1 MISRLTI
8 LWKKSNKIKK
18 LNNRQKLKK
27 VKTCSNNR
35 WCSDALKMWYF
46 IVIKARIYK
55 KFNISRGL
63 QCLNICFPDS
73 ICWSIFKTL
82 LFHVNVKETEV
93 QNVKLELGVL
103 KWKKF
108 HRNCCKTLL
117 HIVHIMQPFLCKMSQ
132 KKTSRSLPF
141 IYSFLNKNI
150 SIHYRRFV
158 QSWGLATYTCETTLV
173 LVQNVYFLR
182 QFYKWL
188 ILCEKACWVR
198 LKEIVRER
206 QVKSLTV
213 KKVEEK
219 DTKNTGKPRRF

>member
-1 MISRLTI
+1 M
-8 LWKKSNKIKK
+8 
-18 LNNRQKLKK
+18 
-27 VKTCSNNR
+27 
-35 WCSDALKMWYF
+35 
-46 IVIKARIYK
+46 
-55 KFNISRGL
+55 
-63 QCLNICFPDS
+63 
-73 ICWSIFKTL
+73 
-82 LFHVNVKETEV
+82 
-93 QNVKLELGVL
+93 
-103 KWKKF
+103 
-108 HRNCCKTLL
+108 
-117 HIVHIMQPFLCKMSQ
+117 
-132 KKTSRSLPF
+132 
-141 IYSFLNKNI
+141 
-150 SIHYRRFV
+150 